1 MDIRIDSDKRN
12 ELLGR
17 REIEFTLNYKG
28 ATPSRK
34 EVLDKISAKLNLD
47 QKLVVLN
54 SFRTRFGS
62 SELHGLLRVYDREE
76 MKSKLERPY
85 LFERGK
91 KEEKKEEGAKQ

>member
-17 REIEFTLNYKG
+17 REIGFVLNYKG

-47 QKLVVLN
+47 QKLVVIDSL
-54 SFRTRFGS
+54 RTRFGS
-62 SELHGLLRVYDREE
+62 SELHGLLRVYDSEE
-76 MKSKLERPY
+76 MKLKLERPY
-85 LFERGK
+85 LLKRGIT
-91 KEEKKEEGAKQ
+91 EVKKEEGARQ